1 MKKGSI
7 TISVPNDITLEE
19 IKEIRKQFRNDE
31 LYKNYRLN
39 ILVSGEEDIKSI
51 LGNVL
56 IERIR
61 NLKSY

>member
-7 TISVPNDITLEE
+7 TISVPNNITLEK

-31 LYKNYRLN
+31 LSKDYRLN
-39 ILVSGEEDIKSI
+39 ILISGEEDMKVV
-51 LGNVL
+51 LGGVL
-56 IERIR
+56 IEKIR